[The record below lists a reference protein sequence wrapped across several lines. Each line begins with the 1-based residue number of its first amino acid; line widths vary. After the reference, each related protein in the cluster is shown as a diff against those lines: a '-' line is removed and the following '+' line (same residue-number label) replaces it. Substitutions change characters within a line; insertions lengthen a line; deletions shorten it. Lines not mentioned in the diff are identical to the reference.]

1 MEKKNVSE
9 KQISENNVEK
19 NASKKIKKDKGHKT
33 NKRIFFVILFLIIV
47 VTAGSIVLRGS
58 YLEKME
64 IGEQYVSVFW
74 KNFEYKSISMIVTFL
89 ILFFSIYIA
98 NKRIYSGLKAF
109 YEDEKTEM
117 KKLPNKSI
125 SFIISML
132 VSIITVNL
140 TSKKLMLFLNST
152 SFENNDNIFG
162 NDIGYYLFQKPFI
175 EYILWFGIITLVAL
189 TIYMGVYYVIALNTQ
204 FDGVRSETLKKS
216 KIVDQLLTNVKI
228 LSFLIAFLTFFKTQ
242 DLSSGKFLSV
252 GDKSSYS
259 LYGAGIADVS
269 IKLWGYRLLSVLIV
283 ISVFMAVSFYKKGKN
298 KKVIGSI
305 LVVPGYLCILGV
317 TLIGYNSIF
326 IKSNEFDKQ
335 RKYIGYNIENTRQ
348 AYGIQ
353 IDEINV
359 ANAGSLLEEDIVANK
374 ELLNK
379 VSIVNKNLVLQN
391 LNGTLTNKGYYTYI
405 TSQIGEYLVNGED
418 SVVYIS
424 PREIVNQDN
433 SYINSTYE
441 YTHGY
446 GAIATSTTK
455 ISNAG
460 NLENYQKGFNDTD
473 IKISEP
479 RIYFGM
485 QTNETIVTNSTTQK
499 EFDYPITDG
508 KNETNEYNGK
518 AGLNLKF
525 LDRIVLAVSHGDV
538 KLAFSPDVNSNSKIL
553 TNRNIIKR
561 AKEVMPY
568 LTYDENPYL
577 VITDSGKMVW
587 VLDAYTTSNCYP
599 YSQKISVNNQEIN
612 YIRNSVKVIIDA
624 YDGTTKFYITDRTD
638 PIVMAY
644 RKAYSNLFV
653 DLNEEIPSEISKHF
667 VYPQYLYKIQ
677 AESLRR
683 YHNVQPDVLYRVDDV
698 WDMATY
704 STGNSAVVG
713 AIAQVEP
720 YYTALRT
727 TTDDKS
733 VIGLVMPYTISG
745 KQNLTSYLVG
755 TYENGK
761 PKLQLYVFPDDS
773 NVVGLLQ
780 LDTQIEQNDAIY
792 KQIEKLNVT
801 GTKLT
806 KQVTVVPIQDKL
818 LYIEALYQQYINE
831 ENSLPTLKKIVVAS
845 GSKVAIGDNLQEALT
860 NLVSNDA
867 INIEIQDT
875 NEVDG
880 LIELIIKAND
890 NLEHSTSNG
899 DWEMV
904 GKDMEKLSSLIKKL
918 EVVYN
923 EEKEKKSK
931 NPTGTNTTRT
941 DKPEAIERKVEE
953 KSNGNKQEEEI

>member
-9 KQISENNVEK
+9 KNTEKQVAENTTPKVK
-19 NASKKIKKDKGHKT
+19 VKKVKT
-33 NKRIFFVILFLIIV
+33 NKPNKRVFFVILFLIIV
-47 VTAGSIVLRGS
+47 ITAGSIILRAS

-64 IGEQYVSVFW
+64 IGQQYVSVFW
-74 KNFEYKSISMIVTFL
+74 KNFEYKSISMIITFIL
-89 ILFFSIYIA
+89 LFFSIYIA
-98 NKRIYSGLKAF
+98 NKRINSGLKPF
-109 YEDEKTEM
+109 YEDEKTTM

-125 SFIISML
+125 SFILATL
-132 VSIITVNL
+132 VSIVTANT
-140 TSKKLMLFLNST
+140 TSKKLMLFLNNT
-152 SFENNDNIFG
+152 KFEINDKIFG
-162 NDIGYYLFQKPFI
+162 YDIGYFMFQKPFI
-175 EYILWFGIITLVAL
+175 EYLLWFTIITIVVL

-216 KIVDQLLTNVKI
+216 KIVSQLLSNVKV
-228 LSFLIAFLTFFKTQ
+228 LSIVLAVLAFIKTQ
-242 DLSSGKFLSV
+242 DLSSAKFLSV
-252 GDKSSYS
+252 GDKSGYP
-259 LYGAGIADVS
+259 LYGAGVADVS
-269 IKLWGYRLLSVLIV
+269 IKLWGYRLLSILII
-283 ISVFMAVSFYKKGKN
+283 ISVFMAVSFYKKGKT

-305 LVVPGYLCILGV
+305 LVVPIYLSLLGV
-317 TLIGYNSIF
+317 TMIGYNSMF

-335 RKYIGYNIENTRQ
+335 KKYIGYNIENTRK
-348 AYGIQ
+348 AFGIE
-353 IDEINV
+353 IDETKVI
-359 ANAGSLLEEDIVANK
+359 NAGALTEEDIAANND
-374 ELLNK
+374 LLGK

-391 LNGTLTNKGYYTYI
+391 LNGTLTNKGYYTFLS
-405 TSQIGEYLVNGED
+405 SQIGEYLVNGED

-446 GAIATSTTK
+446 GVIATSATK
-455 ISNAG
+455 INNAG
-460 NLENYQKGFNDTD
+460 NLENYQKGFKDVD
-473 IKISEP
+473 INIAEP

-485 QTNETIVTNSTTQK
+485 QTNDTIVTNTTTKK
-499 EFDYPITDG
+499 EFDYPVSED
-508 KNETNEYNGK
+508 KNETNEYKGQ
-518 AGLNLKF
+518 AGLKLKF
-525 LDRIVLAVSHGDV
+525 MDRIVLAISHGDV

-568 LTYDENPYL
+568 LTYDDNPYL
-577 VITDSGKMVW
+577 IITDSGRLVW
-587 VLDAYTTSNCYP
+587 VLDAYTTSNAYP

-638 PIVMAY
+638 PIIMAY

-653 DLNEEIPSEISKHF
+653 SLDEEIPAEISKHF

-677 AESLRR
+677 AEALRK
-683 YHNVQPDVLYRVDDV
+683 YHNVQSDVLYRVDDS

-704 STGNSAVVG
+704 STGNSSISSS
-713 AIAQVEP
+713 IAQVEP

-727 TTDDKS
+727 VDNEKNI
-733 VIGLVMPYTISG
+733 IGLVMPYTITG
-745 KQNLTSYLVG
+745 KQNLKSYLVG
-755 TYENGK
+755 TYENGN

-780 LDTQIEQNDAIY
+780 LDTQIEQNEAIY

-806 KQVTVVPIQDKL
+806 KQITVVPVKDKL

-831 ENSLPTLKKIVVAS
+831 ENSLPVLKKIVVAS
-845 GSKVAIGDNLQEALT
+845 GSKVAIGDNLKEALT
-860 NLVSNDA
+860 NLVSNEA

-875 NEVDG
+875 NEIDG

-890 NLEHSTSNG
+890 NLKQSTSNG

-904 GKDMEKLSSLIKKL
+904 GKDMEKLSSLINKL

-923 EEKEKKSK
+923 QEKAKKNKLNTTTNGSEKTESRENNEEK
-931 NPTGTNTTRT
+931 T
-941 DKPEAIERKVEE
+941 DKDKR
-953 KSNGNKQEEEI
+953 GEEI